1 MLTGPLGGVPVI
13 VTVAT
18 RVLAGRMTAATP

>member
-13 VTVAT
+13 VTVTT
-18 RVLAGRMTAATP
+18 RVLAACMTVTTP